1 MSDSMV
7 RRVIEYRPSI
17 PSTALDYVRDVL
29 ESGCLAGTCGR
40 FVRLFEDLL
49 AKFLGVKYVIACS
62 SGTSALH
69 TCLRGVGVTYRDV
82 VLVPGFT
89 FVATASSVLHAGAVP
104 IFVDVDLDDLNIDVS
119 DLEYILKRLKDSAH
133 VRAVIAVHIGGVPA
147 KLSEILNICERYS
160 VELIEDCAQALG
172 AEYNGRKV
180 GTFGKAAAFSFY
192 PTKTIT
198 TGEGG
203 AVATSDENV
212 HNIARMFI
220 NHGEDRRYH
229 YVMLG
234 YNYRMSEI
242 NAAIGL
248 AQLENI
254 EHYINSRR
262 EFAETFIREVSSKM
276 GDLVRFQKPPQG
288 SKPCWNLIEML
299 INIDKLGISRDK
311 LVQELKNEG
320 LRNISVAYP
329 EPLNMSPLFQDIEK
343 LLPYDINI
351 EHDILYRRLRN
362 CVDACS
368 RVITLLVPP
377 GLSKDDA
384 YYAAEIFINV
394 VRRFCSNL

>member
-1 MSDSMV
+1 M
-7 RRVIEYRPSI
+7 RRVLEYRPLI
-17 PSTALDYVRDVL
+17 PQSALDYVKDVF

-40 FVRLFEDLL
+40 FVKLFEDAL
-49 AKFLGVKYVIACS
+49 ARFLGVKYVIACS

-69 TCLRGVGVTYRDV
+69 TCLRSIGVSYRDV

-89 FVATASSVLHAGAVP
+89 FVATASSVLHAGAIP
-104 IFVDVDLDDLNIDVS
+104 LFVDVSLDDLNIDLT
-119 DLEYILKRLKDSAH
+119 DLEYVLKRLKDKSC
-133 VRAVIAVHIGGVPA
+133 VRAIIVVHIGGVPA
-147 KLSEILNICERYS
+147 KLSEILNICEEYRL
-160 VELIEDCAQALG
+160 ELVEDCAQALG
-172 AEYNGRKV
+172 AEYNGKKV
-180 GTFGKAAAFSFY
+180 GTFGKVSAFSFY

-254 EHYINSRR
+254 EYYIESRR
-262 EFAETFIREVSSKM
+262 TFAETFIREVSSRL
-276 GDLVRFQKPPQG
+276 GDLVSFQKPAPG
-288 SKPCWNLIEML
+288 CKPCWNLIEIL
-299 INIDKLGISRDK
+299 INLEKLNVSRDR

-320 LRNISVAYP
+320 LRIISVAYP
-329 EPLNMSPLFQDIEK
+329 EPLNMSPLFQNIEN
-343 LLPYDINI
+343 LLPYEINI
-351 EHDILYRRLRN
+351 ERGLLYRRLKN
-362 CVDACS
+362 CMYICS
-368 RVITLLVPP
+368 RVITVLVPP
-377 GLSKDDA
+377 GLSEDDA
-384 YYAAEIFINV
+384 HNAAEIFINV
-394 VRRFCSNL
+394 LRKFCSNL

>member
-1 MSDSMV
+1 MT
-7 RRVIEYRPSI
+7 RRVLEYRPLI
-17 PSTALDYVRDVL
+17 PSAVFDYLRDVFD
-29 ESGCLAGTCGR
+29 SGCLAGTCGR
-40 FVRLFEDLL
+40 FVKLFEDSL
-49 AKFLGVKYVIACS
+49 ARFLGVRYVVACS

-69 TCLRGVGVTYRDV
+69 TCLRSIGVSYRDV

-104 IFVDVDLDDLNIDVS
+104 IFVDIDVENLDIDAS
-119 DLEYILKRLKDSAH
+119 DLEYMLKRLKDSSH
-133 VRAVIAVHIGGVPA
+133 VKAVTVVHIGGVPA
-147 KLSEILNICERYS
+147 RLSEIMNICERYN
-160 VELIEDCAQALG
+160 VELVEDCAQALG

-180 GTFGKAAAFSFY
+180 GTFGKASAFSFY

-248 AQLENI
+248 AQLERI
-254 EHYINSRR
+254 ESYIESRVV
-262 EFAETFIREVSSKM
+262 FAEKFIKEVSEVL
-276 GDLVRFQKPPQG
+276 GDLVRFQRPPPG
-288 SKPCWNLIEML
+288 SRPCWNLIEMIL
-299 INIDKLGISRDK
+299 NLEKLRISRDR
-311 LVQELKNEG
+311 LVQELRGEG
-320 LRNISVAYP
+320 LKMISVAYP
-329 EPLNMSPLFQDIEK
+329 EPLNMSPLFQNIEN
-343 LLPYDINI
+343 LLPYEINI
-351 EHDILYRRLRN
+351 ERDLLYRKLKN
-362 CVDACS
+362 CTYVCS

-377 GLSKDDA
+377 GLTEDDA
-384 YYAAEIFINV
+384 YAAAEIFINV
-394 VRRFCSNL
+394 IRRFCSSL